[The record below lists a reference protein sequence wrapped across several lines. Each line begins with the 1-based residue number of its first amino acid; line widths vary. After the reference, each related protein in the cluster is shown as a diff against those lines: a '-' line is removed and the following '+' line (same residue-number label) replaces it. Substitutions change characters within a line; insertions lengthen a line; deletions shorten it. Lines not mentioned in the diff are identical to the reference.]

1 MKKVGEGEGT
11 LGTDYVLLV
20 NEEKVAELEKN
31 RGEGLSE
38 IRERGEM
45 NYITGAEIGR
55 IRGSG
60 LERAVCGDFW
70 IELNI
75 THRRFYC
82 ALGPLSFDYSLPHID
97 RRADRM
103 GGRRTSQRQRRKGWK
118 GRKRRSRWS

>member
-60 LERAVCGDFW
+60 IEREVSFDLQIKRNFPHCLFYYVLE
-70 IELNI
+70 
-75 THRRFYC
+75 
-82 ALGPLSFDYSLPHID
+82 PLSVDYSLPHVD
-97 RRADRM
+97 RRADRV
-103 GGRRTSQRQRRKGWK
+103 GGRSTSQRQWRARWK
-118 GRKRRSRWS
+118 GRKRR